1 MILNVGL
8 FTVSQSTWPQTLR
21 GCAEAS
27 VGSARPAVGAARTDC
42 DPGVE
47 VRSQRGAQGRG
58 CEAQRCHFTA
68 VKLQGLLSLLEPTWE
83 GGDDIS
89 NVI

>member
-8 FTVSQSTWPQTLR
+8 FTVSQSTSPQTLR

-27 VGSARPAVGAARTDC
+27 VGSVRPAVGAAHTDC

-47 VRSQRGAQGRG
+47 VRSPAWSPGQR
-58 CEAQRCHFTA
+58 
-68 VKLQGLLSLLEPTWE
+68 V
-83 GGDDIS
+83 
-89 NVI
+89 

>member
-8 FTVSQSTWPQTLR
+8 FTVSQSTSPQTLR

-27 VGSARPAVGAARTDC
+27 VGSVRPAVGAARTDC

-47 VRSQRGAQGRG
+47 VRSPA
-58 CEAQRCHFTA
+58 
-68 VKLQGLLSLLEPTWE
+68 
-83 GGDDIS
+83 
-89 NVI
+89 